1 MNEELI
7 LQAGKTYVFKDD
19 ECREKYINGNY
30 RNRSYICEYYDEGF
44 TIDYV
49 DEDGDGRVNER
60 NVIASCLN
68 EHNLFKLK
76 EPSTQTETSSNEASE
91 ALSEELPIVE
101 YNELNIK
108 VHSLS
113 ERYKLDYS
121 YYSSAK
127 DYLVDYKELCYK
139 ITSVEE
145 LEKFEKMIT
154 ISEELLQC

>member
-19 ECREKYINGNY
+19 ECWEKYLNNHEQ
-30 RNRSYICEYYDEGF
+30 NPYIFQKYYEDGF
-44 TIDYV
+44 TIEKIDP
-49 DEDGDGRVNER
+49 DGEGCIGGMVAIDTLKGEQ
-60 NVIASCLN
+60 
-68 EHNLFKLK
+68 HLFKLK
-76 EPSTQTETSSNEASE
+76 EPSTQAETSSNEASE
-91 ALSEELPIVE
+91 ALSEELLIVE
-101 YNELNIK
+101 YNELNSK

-121 YYSSAK
+121 YYSSDK

-139 ITSVEE
+139 ITSVED